1 MGDKVKK
8 FVKSFTIDDKKWGRA
23 TERTGVVGKLR
34 DEATGKQCCLG
45 IYLTAC
51 GYKNEL
57 LNGEGS
63 NPIGANDG
71 LEFWNNA
78 WPKEAEVG
86 SPVDVARELAEVNDA
101 AMKLPARKKKIAELF
116 KKLGVKVRFK

>member
-8 FVKSFTIDDKKWGRA
+8 FVKSFTIDEKKWGRA
-23 TERTGVVGKLR
+23 TERTSVVGKLR

-63 NPIGANDG
+63 NPIGTEDG
-71 LEFWNNA
+71 HTFWAKA
-78 WPKEAEVG
+78 WPKNDHPN
-86 SPVDVARELAEVNDA
+86 PVDVARKLAETNDA
-101 AMKLPARKKKIAELF
+101 AINLPRRKQLIIEGF